1 MAKDKTTEPDNK
13 SEVAIK
19 VNGVYKDFN
28 LPHEIN
34 NSLKQKLIKPFKRTT
49 VEKQHALKD
58 ITFEVKKGD
67 FFGIVGRNGSGK
79 STLLKIISEIYTPT
93 KGSVEVTGSLTPFIE
108 LGVGFNAELTGKENV
123 FLNGAMLGFNKREME
138 EMYDE
143 IVDFSELEI
152 FMDQKLKNYS
162 SGMQVRLAFSVAI
175 RAKSDILILDEVLA
189 VGDYEFQQKCIG
201 YFETLKK
208 AKKTVILVSHSS
220 ETVQQFCNKAIYLE
234 DSRIVSSG
242 STMKVLAEYLATNTK
257 RAEEKSKKN
266 ATGPEVE
273 GPGIVKLIHAK
284 TKDSEGKIKKVFR
297 PNEDLQICFTYS
309 SDQDLEDLVA
319 GVVVAK
325 NSGETVFATNTLDG
339 KHPIKFI
346 KKGQTLEATFTVK
359 NIYNDGQYSVS
370 GALANKHR
378 TKTHVRVMN
387 ATTFKSIGWTN
398 TAKALVYTDYKFDT
412 KQLTDKS

>member
-152 FMDQKLKNYS
+152 FMDQKLKSYS

-325 NSGETVFATNTLDG
+325 NSGETVFATCS
-339 KHPIKFI
+339 H
-346 KKGQTLEATFTVK
+346 A
-359 NIYNDGQYSVS
+359 
-370 GALANKHR
+370 R
-378 TKTHVRVMN
+378 
-387 ATTFKSIGWTN
+387 
-398 TAKALVYTDYKFDT
+398 
-412 KQLTDKS
+412 